1 MKTVER
7 AHTPAELWEKIKLD
21 KCYNHA
27 LNQIDENLQY
37 WPEFLKHKCKQRF
50 TRIRQMLVRKRRL
63 KLNPTE
69 EYEMVSRKAEKREK
83 SREVKAQKS
92 AVTERHIEEILLD
105 KLKNG
110 VYDDIY
116 NYPSKMLDEY
126 LNKEEIHEKEE
137 EVEYEDLSD
146 EEENMLNLGGNFND
160 EGDFDDND
168 YNDDNDDNDFISKGE
183 TKSSNSSKGSSLLGN
198 KKKKKIQLEF
208 EEEVEERTNNK
219 LLRNKN
225 KKMK

>member
-7 AHTPAELWEKIKLD
+7 AHTPADLWEKIKMD
-21 KCYNHA
+21 KSYNIA

-92 AVTERHIEEILLD
+92 AVTERHIEEILLE

-116 NYPSKMLDEY
+116 NYPSKMLDDY
-126 LNKEEIHEKEE
+126 LNKEELQEKEE

-160 EGDFDDND
+160 EGDYDDND
-168 YNDDNDDNDFISKGE
+168 YNDNDDNDFISKGE

>member
-21 KCYNHA
+21 KSYNLA

-69 EYEMVSRKAEKREK
+69 EYEMISRKAEKREK
-83 SREVKAQKS
+83 SREVKALKS
-92 AVTERHIEEILLD
+92 AVTERHIEEILLE

-116 NYPSKMLDEY
+116 NYPSKMLDSY
-126 LNKEEIHEKEE
+126 LNKEEIQEKEE

-146 EEENMLNLGGNFND
+146 DEENMLNIGGNFND
-160 EGDFDDND
+160 EDDFEDN
-168 YNDDNDDNDFISKGE
+168 DNDDNDFISKGE
-183 TKSSNSSKGSSLLGN
+183 TRSSNSSKGSSLLGN
-198 KKKKKIQLEF
+198 KKKINLEY
-208 EEEVEERTNNK
+208 EEENEEKTNNIMIK
-219 LLRNKN
+219 TKN
-225 KKMK
+225 KKGK